1 MDTETILMKINDTLD
16 NINKNIIAINDKID
30 IFIEKLE
37 SKSNNQQSK
46 KVERWIGSLKE
57 KSQ

>member
-1 MDTETILMKINDTLD
+1 MKVNDTLD

-37 SKSNNQQSK
+37 SKSNKSK
-46 KVERWIGSLKE
+46 STKVERWIDSLKE

>member
-1 MDTETILMKINDTLD
+1 MKINDTLD